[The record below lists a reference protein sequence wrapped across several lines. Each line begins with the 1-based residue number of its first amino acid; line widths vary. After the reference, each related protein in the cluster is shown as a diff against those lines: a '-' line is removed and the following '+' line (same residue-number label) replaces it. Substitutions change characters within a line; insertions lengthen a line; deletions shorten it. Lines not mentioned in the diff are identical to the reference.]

1 MPPAPPSTSTAH
13 PISTEPDERL
23 SLAGALRIASR
34 VLTASGA
41 TAENA
46 AAVADSIV
54 AAEAQGL
61 SEVGFDY
68 LPVYCRHLEIGRVDG
83 RARPSWRRAAP
94 AAVIADAAAGFSQPA
109 FVAAFD
115 ELVDAAKTNGIAA
128 LTIIHSYPA
137 GMLGWFV
144 EHLARRDLMGLAF
157 ANAGAAVAPWGGRVP
172 LFGTNP
178 LAFAAPRHEAEP
190 LVIDLATSAVARVK
204 VKAAAEAGRPIPA
217 DWAFDCDGRPTT
229 DATAALAGSL
239 APLGGPKGYALGLMV
254 EMLAAGLTGMNWSHE
269 APAAGSDTARQP
281 RLGQTIIAISPKD
294 FGGTGLAERIG
305 GLALVIEEA
314 GARLPGVRRHQTQA
328 EARRDGLRVTPAI
341 SRLMKCGASSW

>member
-1 MPPAPPSTSTAH
+1 M
-13 PISTEPDERL
+13 L
-23 SLAGALRIASR
+23 
-34 VLTASGA
+34 VASGA
-41 TAENA
+41 TPENA

-68 LPVYCRHLEIGRVDG
+68 LPVYCRHLRIGRVDG
-83 RARPSWRRAAP
+83 RARPTWRWVAP
-94 AAVIADAAAGFSQPA
+94 AAVIADAASGFSQPA
-109 FVAAFD
+109 FRAGFN
-115 ELVDAAKTNGIAA
+115 ELVDAATANGIAA
-128 LTIIHSYPA
+128 LVITNSYPA

-144 EHLARRDLMGLAF
+144 EHLARQDLMGLAF
-157 ANAGAAVAPWGGRVP
+157 ANAGAAVAPWGGRKP

-178 LAFAAPRHEAEP
+178 LAFAAPRLADEP

-217 DWAFDCDGRPTT
+217 DWAFDHAGRPTT
-229 DATAALAGSL
+229 DAAAALAGSL

-254 EMLAAGLTGMNWSHE
+254 EMLAAGLTGMNWSYE

-281 RLGQTIIAISPKD
+281 RLGQTIIAISPKP
-294 FGGTGLAERIG
+294 FGGAGLAERFDA
-305 GLALVIEEA
+305 LAHEIEQA
-314 GARLPGVRRHQTQA
+314 GARLPGVRRHQAQA

-341 SRLMKCGASSW
+341 RRLMK

>member
-1 MPPAPPSTSTAH
+1 MPPAPPSTSTAR
-13 PISTEPDERL
+13 PISTELEARL
-23 SLAGALRIASR
+23 SIAEALELANG
-34 VLTASGA
+34 VLVASGA

-83 RARPSWRRAAP
+83 RARPTWRRTAP
-94 AAVIADAAAGFSQPA
+94 AAVIADAASGFSQPA
-109 FVAAFD
+109 FLAGLDQLA
-115 ELVDAAKTNGIAA
+115 DAATANGIAA
-128 LTIIHSYPA
+128 LTIINSYPA

-144 EHLARRDLMGLAF
+144 ERLARQGLMGLAF
-157 ANAGAAVAPWGGRVP
+157 ANAGAAVAPWGSRVP

-178 LAFAAPRHEAEP
+178 LAFAAPRHTADP

-239 APLGGPKGYALGLMV
+239 APLGGPKGYALAVMV

-269 APAAGSDTARQP
+269 APAAGSDTARRP
-281 RLGQTIIAISPKD
+281 RLGQTIIAIAPKH
-294 FGGTGLAERIG
+294 FGGAGLAERFD
-305 GLALVIEEA
+305 GLAHEIEQA
-314 GARLPGVRRHQTQA
+314 GARQPGARRHQAQA
-328 EARRDGLRVTPAI
+328 EARRNGLRVTPAI
-341 SRLMKCGASSW
+341 RRLMKCGASSW